1 MLQIDLDG
9 GSNEDPVGAYRIDHW
24 ETSAL
29 ARAGRAFK
37 RQCRWDF
44 SADETGVAR
53 LRSTVR
59 SHRRRP
65 SDDLAWTGT
74 LTGFV
79 ILHDR
84 DEDGNY
90 ESLAISPP
98 STPRALTPATSPI
111 AAHSDSCCPT
121 FSPTIRTA
129 RSRNSSGTSSMYF
142 LT

>member
-44 SADETGVAR
+44 SGDETGMWLVSVQPYAAIGDG
-53 LRSTVR
+53 
-59 SHRRRP
+59 HRMT
-65 SDDLAWTGT
+65 WTGT

-98 STPRALTPATSPI
+98 STPRAMTPATSPI

-121 FSPTIRTA
+121 FSPTVRTA